1 MGTSSNGYYLV
12 CVTFIVSVTE
22 LPCKVSSSLSPQDSL
37 VMVAKSNV
45 NLLLIFEENQLH
57 GPFLHSSR
65 GCSDAKAWQQ

>member
-1 MGTSSNGYYLV
+1 MGTSSNEYYFV
-12 CVTFIVSVTE
+12 CVAFIISVTE
-22 LPCKVSSSLSPQDSL
+22 LPYKVSSL

>member
-1 MGTSSNGYYLV
+1 MGTSSNEYYFV
-12 CVTFIVSVTE
+12 CVAFMINVTE
-22 LPCKVSSSLSPQDSL
+22 LPYKVSSSLSPQDSL

-65 GCSDAKAWQQ
+65 GCSGAKAWQQ